1 MGIVKLNHWLTLSLI
16 FVLNISFSQDIHWSQ
31 FNDNP
36 IFQNPANSGYFNGD
50 YRFVG
55 NYRDQ
60 WRSVSVPFST
70 FSLSADTKYK
80 KNNNIGLGLLMFH
93 DVAGDGQFRT
103 IEVQGNLSYL
113 FKITQDSSHVLRLG
127 LNLGLNHR
135 QLNWDKFYF
144 DNQFNG
150 IQYDPSLPANEN
162 FQTDR
167 KTNFSTG
174 LGATYTYQTDK
185 RKFFTAQ
192 FAAFNINQPNQGFYN
207 ESVKRDVRYLMNL
220 RVQYP
225 LGFDFDL
232 LPSIN
237 FSLQGKY
244 RELSLGSSLKYTLV
258 ERLGVYRAL
267 YAGIWYRTLDAAY
280 LSVGADYQNW
290 FVGLSY
296 DVNLSKLVPASN
308 NRGGFEIAIRYII
321 NTFKP
326 KQLLHRVCPD
336 YI

>member
-1 MGIVKLNHWLTLSLI
+1 MKLYYWLTCSLTL
-16 FVLNISFSQDIHWSQ
+16 VLNNSFGQDIHWSQ

-36 IFQNPANSGYFNGD
+36 IFQNPANSGNFNGD

-70 FSLSADTKYK
+70 FSISADTKFK
-80 KNNNIGLGLLMFH
+80 KNKNIGLGLLMFH

-103 IEVQGNLSYL
+103 LEFQGNVSYL

-127 LNLGLNHR
+127 LNIGLNHR

-150 IQYDPSLPANEN
+150 IQYDPSLPTNEN
-162 FQTDR
+162 YQTDR
-167 KTNFSTG
+167 KTNFSSG
-174 LGATYTYQTDK
+174 LGATYTYQPEK
-185 RKFFTAQ
+185 RKIFTAQ

-207 ESVKRDVRYLMNL
+207 DLVKRDVRYLLNV
-220 RVQYP
+220 RAQYP

-308 NRGGFEIAIRYII
+308 NRGGFEIAVRYII

-326 KQLLHRVCPD
+326 KQVLHRVCPD